1 MVVYPSGDAMEEGA
15 AGGNN
20 RSRLPGGLMDLR
32 RQVELTDQLGSAFKL
47 QSMEEFSFLFW

>member
-47 QSMEEFSFLFW
+47 QSMKEFSFFFW